1 MPVIL
6 QFYNLIIRKDRLKAL
21 EIDKA
26 KLIFEVGARHLF
38 WEDEYLVHANGAMGG
53 ESFDTWEEKLGKLGL
68 IGKQDGAWVDYIFL
82 ASGTTGESPSFE
94 GHTCDWLDIEFM
106 NRSGGGGARM
116 LGDTSEEI
124 HTGRVGTP
132 WEPNTIQLNHD
143 SRVEFNEEDCVENKD
158 GELVNLS
165 DELTVK
171 VIPHDDSK
179 EAEIHS
185 AKKGAVFKLR
195 NGQSADKGECIAI
208 WDTQS
213 IPLITRFGGKAEYVN
228 FIEDLTYI
236 VELDDILGYPQ
247 RLIIKSSQQ
256 PKIIVTNEDIDPPSR
271 EVFELPPNTT
281 IRPTGEDWFNAE
293 RQSTNWEKAY
303 PDVIEVTPG
312 TTLANM
318 PRPPSPKFTAVEP
331 YTPWHIIDDE

>member
-53 ESFDTWEEKLGKLGL
+53 ESFDIWEEKLGKLGL
-68 IGKQDGAWVDYIFL
+68 IGKQDGAWIDYCFL
-82 ASGTTGESPSFE
+82 PSDSCE
-94 GHTCDWLDIEFM
+94 GVVTADDHRCDWLDIEFM

-124 HTGRVGTP
+124 HAARVGTP

-179 EAEIHS
+179 EAEVHS

-195 NGQSADKGECIAI
+195 NGQSASKGELIAI

-213 IPLITRFGGKAEYVN
+213 IPLITKFGGKAEYVN

-236 VELDDILGYPQ
+236 VELDEIIGWPQ

-256 PKIIVTNEDIDPPSR
+256 PKIIVTNEDIDPPTR

-281 IRPTGEDWFNAE
+281 ISSTNEEWSNAE
-293 RQSTNWEKAY
+293 KQSYSWEKTY
-303 PDVIEVTPG
+303 PDVIDVAPG
-312 TTLANM
+312 TLLANLERLPK
-318 PRPPSPKFTAVEP
+318 PRYTAFEP
-331 YTPWHIIDDE
+331 YAPWHITEEE